1 MNSSLTRLFEL
12 PRTGKRWLMMLA
24 DVLMLPAALWSAYA
38 LRYAD
43 ATPDAMGRVWW
54 LFLIIPVLGVAVFA
68 GLGLYRA
75 VVRFM
80 GARAIWSVFLGAL
93 ILGLVVSAAGAL
105 SGQYISRSVPIF
117 FAALVFLYVGGSR
130 FVVRAIYHGLLAA
143 GSRGAEAVAIFGSG
157 AAGAHLAELLR
168 SAGRLRPVAFLD
180 EDPKLRRSVINGIPT
195 YAPDELPQL
204 VKQFHVSR
212 VLLAIPSA
220 SREARRRILTQ
231 LEAYPVHVQT
241 VPPLSDIVE
250 HRARLEEIRDV
261 DIGDLLGRDPVPAV
275 PELLSGNIRDRVVL
289 VSGAGGSI
297 GSELCRTVLKQRPAK
312 LILFE
317 QNEYALY
324 QIEHELIGLAAPE
337 GLADRL
343 VPVLGSVSSA
353 PQVKSVLR
361 HFGVQTIYHAAAYKH
376 VPLVEKN
383 LLQGVQNNV
392 FGTRILAEA
401 AAESGVERFVLI
413 STDKAVRPTS
423 VMGATKR
430 LAELILQDLA
440 SRQSD
445 TVFTMVRFGNVLGS
459 SGSVVPL
466 FHQQIAAGGP
476 VTVTDPAITRYFMT
490 VAEAAELVVQAGA
503 MARGG
508 DVFVLDMGDPVRIL
522 DLARR
527 MVHLHGFTVR
537 DEEHPD
543 GQIEI
548 QFTKLRPG
556 EKLFEELLIGQSAKG
571 TLHPKIL
578 RADESL
584 LSPDV
589 LQKLLTRLQRAIT
602 AQSPHRTRAVLHEA
616 VPEFKPEPELSDW
629 MGDFAEAASSGG
641 GATDVIDFP
650 DRKSGP
656 AS

>member
-1 MNSSLTRLFEL
+1 VKLSLAGFFAL
-12 PRTGKRWLMMLA
+12 PRTGKRWLMMVVDALI
-24 DVLMLPAALWSAYA
+24 LPAALWSAYA
-38 LRYAD
+38 LRYAEFFPP
-43 ATPDAMGRVWW
+43 AIERVWW
-54 LFLIIPVLGVAVFA
+54 LFAALPFVGIVIFA
-68 GLGLYRA
+68 RLGLYRA

-93 ILGLVVSAAGAL
+93 ILGLAVSAAGAL

-130 FVVRAIYHGLLAA
+130 FVIRAIYHGLLAA

-157 AAGAHLAELLR
+157 AAGAQLAELLR
-168 SAGRLRPVAFLD
+168 SAGRLRPVAYLD

-195 YAPDELPQL
+195 YAPEELPEL
-204 VKQFHVSR
+204 IKQFHVSR

-231 LEAYPVHVQT
+231 LEEYPVYVQT

-261 DIGDLLGRDPVPAV
+261 DIGDLLGRDPVPAI
-275 PELLSGNIRDRVVL
+275 PELLSGNVRDRVVL

-324 QIEHELIGLAAPE
+324 QIEHELIRLAAPE
-337 GLADRL
+337 GLSDRL
-343 VPVLGSVSSA
+343 VSVLGSVSSA
-353 PQVKSVLR
+353 PHVKSVLR

-376 VPLVEKN
+376 VPLVERN

-401 AAESGVERFVLI
+401 AAEFGVERFVLI

-440 SRQSD
+440 ARNSA

-466 FHQQIAAGGP
+466 FHRQIAEGGP
-476 VTVTDPAITRYFMT
+476 LTVTHPDITRYFMT

-522 DLARR
+522 DLAHR
-527 MVHLHGFTVR
+527 MIHLHGFNVR
-537 DEEHPD
+537 DKDNAD
-543 GQIEI
+543 GQIDI
-548 QFTKLRPG
+548 NFTGLRPG
-556 EKLFEELLIGQSAKG
+556 EKLFEELLIGEGAKG

-584 LSPDV
+584 LSSEV
-589 LQKLLTRLQRAIT
+589 LQKLLTRLQQAMA
-602 AQSPHRTRAVLHEA
+602 AQSPQRTRAVLHEA
-616 VPEFKPEPELSDW
+616 VPEFSPEPELSDW
-629 MGDFAEAASSGG
+629 MGG
-641 GATDVIDFP
+641 GAETPSTSGRVNDVIDFP